1 MIRMGSPVSSPAGVA
16 VESTCKGGNR
26 RISLRAWHPLVNL
39 PAVHFSIEEF
49 AHTFGLTIPPPSPRK
64 RGKPLERRDT

>member
-1 MIRMGSPVSSPAGVA
+1 MIRLGSPVSAPVGVA
-16 VESTCKGGNR
+16 IESTCKGRNR

-49 AHTFGLTIPPPSPRK
+49 AHALGLIVPERK
-64 RGKPLERRDT
+64 KPVERRDA